1 MKRQII
7 TPLLTTLLL
16 LGICFYGTSCSNE
29 LADSQWTVVDINVS
43 GDMWRDSKT
52 TIEAY
57 HYAIIN
63 LPELTE
69 QVFHNGAVMVFFKL
83 NKTTKSPL
91 PYVKTFVGSTNNF
104 YTETY
109 SFNVRLGQ
117 DGQPST
123 ITIIL
128 GASDAGLYKGVVPNV
143 DFRVVL
149 MR

>member
-1 MKRQII
+1 MKQRII
-7 TPLLTTLLL
+7 IPLLTKLLL
-16 LGICFYGTSCSNE
+16 FGICFYGTSCRNE
-29 LADSQWTVVDINVS
+29 LADSQWEIIDINVS
-43 GDMWRDSKT
+43 GDMWREAKN

-57 HYAIIN
+57 HYAIVE
-63 LPELTE
+63 LPKLTE
-69 QVFHNGAVMVFFKL
+69 QVFHNGAIMVFFKL
-83 NKTTKSPL
+83 NKTTKTPL
-91 PYVKTFVGSTNNF
+91 PYVRTYVSGANNF

-117 DGQPST
+117 DDQSST
-123 ITIIL
+123 ITFVL